1 MRYTLVVV
9 LAGVAGIFGPV
20 GEGAACPA
28 STAPRDGHAP
38 VVQLAILLDTS
49 NSMDGLIDQAR
60 AQLWEVVNQFTHAR
74 RGGQAASLQV
84 ALYEYGNSRLS
95 PQSGWVRRVLPF
107 TADLDR
113 VSEALYALDTE
124 GGDEYCGTVIQAALD
139 QLQWGSR
146 PGDLRAIFI
155 AGNEPFT
162 QGPVGFRTAVRRAAA
177 RGIVVNTIHCG
188 SKEDGEATGW
198 REGAVLA
205 DGVYAVID
213 QGRALVHID
222 APQDAE
228 LARLGVELNRT
239 YVPYGAEGK
248 AGQDRQAV
256 QDRNASSWQ
265 GSAVNRAVSKANSNY
280 NNSSWDL
287 IDAFKEKKV
296 DLSRLRADQL
306 PQELRGL
313 SAAGLEQALRDK
325 ANERRRIQDE
335 INRLD
340 LERQQHVARVRREK
354 AAPTDTLDAVMTA
367 ALRSEAACQGIE
379 LE

>member
-1 MRYTLVVV
+1 MRRTFVVV
-9 LAGVAGIFGPV
+9 LAGVAGVLGSVRAGESCHASAGP
-20 GEGAACPA
+20 P
-28 STAPRDGHAP
+28 DGHAP

-74 RGGQAASLQV
+74 RGGQSAALQV
-84 ALYEYGNSRLS
+84 ALYEYGNTRLS
-95 PQSGWVRRVLPF
+95 QQSGWVRRVLPL
-107 TADLDR
+107 TTDLDR
-113 VSEALYALDTE
+113 VSEALFALETD
-124 GGDEYCGTVIQAALD
+124 GGDEFCGTVIQAALD
-139 QLQWGSR
+139 QLQWSNR
-146 PGDLRAIFI
+146 PGDLRTIFI

-162 QGPVGFRTAVRRAAA
+162 QGPVGFRSAVRRAAA

-188 SKEDGEATGW
+188 STQEGEATGW

-205 DGVYAVID
+205 GGAYAVID

-228 LARLGVELNRT
+228 LARLGIELNQT

-248 AGQDRQAV
+248 AGQDRQAL
-256 QDRNASSWQ
+256 QDRNASAWQ
-265 GSAVNRAVSKANSNY
+265 GSAVNRAVSKASSFYMNSA
-280 NNSSWDL
+280 WDL
-287 IDAFKEKKV
+287 VDAFKEKKV

-313 SAAGLEQALRDK
+313 SATDLEQALLAK
-325 ANERRRIQDE
+325 AKERKRLQDE

-340 LERQQHVARVRREK
+340 LERQRYVSGVRRQK

-367 ALRSEAACQGIE
+367 ALRSQAACQGIE
-379 LE
+379 LQ